1 MAPVIFAFWEALGK
15 GDQEE
20 SLLRKKKALGIG
32 SNVNQPEY
40 SFKMSRKNIEM
51 S

>member
-1 MAPVIFAFWEALGK
+1 MAPVILAFWEALGK
-15 GDQEE
+15 EGQEK

-40 SFKMSRKNIEM
+40 SFKTSRKNTEI
-51 S
+51 

>member
-1 MAPVIFAFWEALGK
+1 MAPVILSFWEALGK
-15 GDQEE
+15 ADQEK

-40 SFKMSRKNIEM
+40 SFKMSRKNTEI
-51 S
+51 